1 MNNRVLVIFVAVFFA
16 AFSGVGLAIDN
27 PAIGNPGRNPIYIGS
42 NPAVAGNSNFGAVTS
57 SSSLDSFLRRSL
69 GSRDFGR
76 YNRGTYRSF
85 YPPSRTVTTRR
96 PGEVSVIR
104 PPTVKIGGDTA
115 GYGAIGTSPFVSR
128 KQTLSYHGDWGFGGR
143 DGSPDP
149 ASFQV
154 RKNPLRF
161 TATNPGARSQRPMS
175 MTLMEM
181 ERAILAEVGTEIYQG
196 KDRMQ
201 PRGEATAGQKS
212 WSKEFRWTPEGM
224 TTVNTGVTKNLI
236 ERDESLWPRTTKVW
250 EGDTLRHFELQR
262 LKEEALED
270 KDKKGKHDK
279 EQGIEFD
286 VYEQMKQRIDELQ
299 KRYKQLVAGGAA
311 EGTTGAAK
319 GVWERSRV
327 ATYRDIVP
335 EYKGADNG
343 EKVSSEEHSGFAVSA
358 RRGKKRLGRFD
369 VEAIGANLT
378 KLGHPSLE
386 RPGSSKVRI
395 SDGMRGARG
404 ADLSARTK
412 AILGSYRSLE
422 SFWNDKFNQHVAA
435 GEKYFKDGRYYR
447 SAGAYTLAL
456 IYKPEEPLAYMGKS
470 HALFAAGEYVS
481 SALFLSRAIAAAS
494 QGREAEDYNV
504 EQLLAL
510 GSQFLSYI
518 DRDKLE
524 SRLADVERWQE
535 RSNSTELQ
543 FLLGY
548 IYYQMG
554 RLDAAWEAIDGAYK
568 KMPEAPA
575 VIALREVIGSKKQP
589 QQGKNP

>member
-1 MNNRVLVIFVAVFFA
+1 
-16 AFSGVGLAIDN
+16 
-27 PAIGNPGRNPIYIGS
+27 
-42 NPAVAGNSNFGAVTS
+42 
-57 SSSLDSFLRRSL
+57 
-69 GSRDFGR
+69 
-76 YNRGTYRSF
+76 
-85 YPPSRTVTTRR
+85 
-96 PGEVSVIR
+96 
-104 PPTVKIGGDTA
+104 
-115 GYGAIGTSPFVSR
+115 
-128 KQTLSYHGDWGFGGR
+128 
-143 DGSPDP
+143 
-149 ASFQV
+149 
-154 RKNPLRF
+154 
-161 TATNPGARSQRPMS
+161 
-175 MTLMEM
+175 MEM
-181 ERAILAEVGTEIYQG
+181 ERAILAEAGTEIYQG
-196 KDRMQ
+196 KGRMQ
-201 PRGEATAGQKS
+201 PRWEATAGQKS
-212 WSKEFRWTPEGM
+212 WGEEFRWTPEGM
-224 TTVNTGVTKNLI
+224 ATLDTAAAKNLI
-236 ERDESLWPRTTKVW
+236 AQDKSLWPRTTKVW
-250 EGDTLRHFELQR
+250 GGDTLRQFELQR
-262 LKEEALED
+262 LEKQPPEG
-270 KDKKGKHDK
+270 KDKKGEHDK

-286 VYEQMKQRIDELQ
+286 AYEQIKQRIDELQ
-299 KRYKQLVAGGAA
+299 RRYKQLVAGGAA

-319 GVWERSRV
+319 GAWERSRV

-335 EYKGADNG
+335 EYKRAGNG
-343 EKVSSEEHSGFAVSA
+343 EKVSSEERSGFAVSA

-369 VEAIGANLT
+369 VEAIGADLA
-378 KLGHPSLE
+378 KLGHPSLQ

-395 SDGMRGARG
+395 SDGMRGSSG
-404 ADLSARTK
+404 ADLPARTK
-412 AILGSYRSLE
+412 AILGSYRSLD
-422 SFWNDKFNQHVAA
+422 SFWNDKFNQHITAS
-435 GEKYFKDGRYYR
+435 EKYLEDGRYYR

-504 EQLLAL
+504 GQLLAL

-554 RLDAAWEAIDGAYK
+554 RLGAAWEAIDGAYK

-575 VIALREVIGSKKQP
+575 VIALREVIGSKKQL

>member
-1 MNNRVLVIFVAVFFA
+1 
-16 AFSGVGLAIDN
+16 
-27 PAIGNPGRNPIYIGS
+27 
-42 NPAVAGNSNFGAVTS
+42 
-57 SSSLDSFLRRSL
+57 
-69 GSRDFGR
+69 
-76 YNRGTYRSF
+76 
-85 YPPSRTVTTRR
+85 
-96 PGEVSVIR
+96 
-104 PPTVKIGGDTA
+104 
-115 GYGAIGTSPFVSR
+115 
-128 KQTLSYHGDWGFGGR
+128 
-143 DGSPDP
+143 
-149 ASFQV
+149 
-154 RKNPLRF
+154 
-161 TATNPGARSQRPMS
+161 
-175 MTLMEM
+175 MTLTEM

-196 KDRMQ
+196 NGRTQ
-201 PRGEATAGQKS
+201 PRGEATAGQKN
-212 WSKEFRWTPEGM
+212 WSEEFRWTPEGM
-224 TTVNTGVTKNLI
+224 ATVDTGAAKNLI
-236 ERDESLWPRTTKVW
+236 AQDKSLWPRTTKVW
-250 EGDTLRHFELQR
+250 GGDTLRQFELQR
-262 LKEEALED
+262 LEKQPLEG
-270 KDKKGKHDK
+270 KDKKGEHDK

-286 VYEQMKQRIDELQ
+286 AYEQIKQRIDELQ
-299 KRYKQLVAGGAA
+299 RRYKQLVAGGAA

-319 GVWERSRV
+319 GAWERSRV

-335 EYKGADNG
+335 EYKGADDSEN
-343 EKVSSEEHSGFAVSA
+343 VSSEERSSFAVSVSA
-358 RRGKKRLGRFD
+358 RRGKKRLGRSD
-369 VEAIGANLT
+369 VEAIEADLA

-386 RPGSSKVRI
+386 RPGSSKVQI
-395 SDGMRGARG
+395 SDGMRGIRG

-412 AILGSYRSLE
+412 AILGSYRSLD
-422 SFWNDKFNQHVAA
+422 SFWNDKFNQHIAA
-435 GEKYFKDGRYYR
+435 GEKYLKDGRYYR

-456 IYKPEEPLAYMGKS
+456 IYKPEEPPAYMGKS

-494 QGREAEDYNV
+494 QGRKAEDYEV
-504 EQLLAL
+504 KQLLAL

>member
-1 MNNRVLVIFVAVFFA
+1 
-16 AFSGVGLAIDN
+16 
-27 PAIGNPGRNPIYIGS
+27 
-42 NPAVAGNSNFGAVTS
+42 
-57 SSSLDSFLRRSL
+57 
-69 GSRDFGR
+69 
-76 YNRGTYRSF
+76 
-85 YPPSRTVTTRR
+85 
-96 PGEVSVIR
+96 
-104 PPTVKIGGDTA
+104 VKIGGDTA

-128 KQTLSYHGDWGFGGR
+128 KQTLSYDGDWGFGGR

-154 RKNPLRF
+154 R
-161 TATNPGARSQRPMS
+161 
-175 MTLMEM
+175 
-181 ERAILAEVGTEIYQG
+181 AEVGTEIYQG
-196 KDRMQ
+196 KGRMQ

-212 WSKEFRWTPEGM
+212 WSKEFRWTPEGIA
-224 TTVNTGVTKNLI
+224 TVDTAAAKNLI
-236 ERDESLWPRTTKVW
+236 GQDESLWPRTTKVW
-250 EGDTLRHFELQR
+250 GGDTLRQFELQR
-262 LKEEALED
+262 LEKQPLEG
-270 KDKKGKHDK
+270 KDKKGEHDK

-286 VYEQMKQRIDELQ
+286 VYEQIKQQIDELQ
-299 KRYKQLVAGGAA
+299 RRYEQLVAGGAA

-319 GVWERSRV
+319 GAWERSRV

-335 EYKGADNG
+335 EYKRADNG
-343 EKVSSEEHSGFAVSA
+343 EKVSSEERSGFAVS
-358 RRGKKRLGRFD
+358 
-369 VEAIGANLT
+369 VC
-378 KLGHPSLE
+378 
-386 RPGSSKVRI
+386 SSKVRI
-395 SDGMRGARG
+395 SDGMRGIRG

-412 AILGSYRSLE
+412 AILGSYRSLD
-422 SFWNDKFNQHVAA
+422 SFWNDKFNQHIAA

-494 QGREAEDYNV
+494 QGRKAEDYKV
-504 EQLLAL
+504 KQLLAL

-568 KMPEAPA
+568 KIPEAPA
-575 VIALREVIGSKKQP
+575 AIALREVIGSEKQP
-589 QQGKNP
+589 QQEKSP